1 MTSRRLPPG
10 SHGIPADVVARN
22 QRERMVAAIAE
33 ACAERGYAETSV
45 ADVAKRAGVSSATF
59 YKQFA
64 DKRDCALAAHRELSG
79 RLLEAVDRAREE
91 EGGDKARAA
100 LHATLTLLA
109 ADPPSARLLAVEILA
124 VGPEG
129 SQRHEA
135 LVEELRPAPR
145 RQLGMGCRRP
155 RRGRQAGARRRSGSP
170 ARARGQAGGD
180 SFAAKLI
187 QKIFVACTC
196 ATCCLLESGIMYNV
210 RESWTDE
217 RMDDFAKHVDQ
228 RFEAVDKRFD
238 KVDHEL
244 HRINDRLDGLHR
256 VMIQA
261 FVAMFGST
269 LAGFL
274 VLAGLIVT
282 QH

>member
-1 MTSRRLPPG
+1 MAQFDEGNPQRLPPG

-64 DKRDCALAAHRELSG
+64 DKRDCVLAAHRELSG

-109 ADPPSARLLAVEILA
+109 ADPPTARLLTVEILA

-135 LVEELRPAPR
+135 LVEELAQRLAVSWVWA
-145 RQLGMGCRRP
+145 
-155 RRGRQAGARRRSGSP
+155 AGVLAVVG
-170 ARARGQAGGD
+170 
-180 SFAAKLI
+180 KL
-187 QKIFVACTC
+187 AL
-196 ATCCLLESGIMYNV
+196 ADES
-210 RESWTDE
+210 
-217 RMDDFAKHVDQ
+217 
-228 RFEAVDKRFD
+228 
-238 KVDHEL
+238 
-244 HRINDRLDGLHR
+244 DRLPELEGKL
-256 VMIQA
+256 A
-261 FVAMFGST
+261 AT
-269 LAGFL
+269 LL
-274 VLAGLIVT
+274 LRS
-282 QH
+282 